1 MSGQR
6 HSRAWWR
13 ETIAEFSASGL
24 RRLDF
29 AARRGVHPESVRQW
43 QRAFRKETSPLAS
56 LVRVEVADPAPTAA
70 SAVFEASVG
79 AAELRFAVGTDT
91 AYVGALVAA
100 IARAAY
106 PC

>member
-13 ETIAEFSASGL
+13 EIIAKFISSGMS
-24 RRLDF
+24 RFEF
-29 AARRGVHPESVRQW
+29 AARHGVHPESVRQW
-43 QRAFRKETSPLAS
+43 RREFRNEAPTVGA
-56 LVRVEVADPAPTAA
+56 LVRVELAEPAPAA
-70 SAVFEASVG
+70 APAVFEASVG
-79 AAELRFAVGTDT
+79 RAELRFAVGTDT

-100 IARAAY
+100 IARAAQ